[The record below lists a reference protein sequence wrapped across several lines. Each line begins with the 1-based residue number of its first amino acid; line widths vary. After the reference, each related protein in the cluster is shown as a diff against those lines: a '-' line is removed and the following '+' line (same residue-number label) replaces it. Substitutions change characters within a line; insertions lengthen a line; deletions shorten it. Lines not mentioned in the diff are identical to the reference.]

1 MNTLQGQIS
10 NIEVNGSLALVTT
23 KVNGIPFTSIVI
35 ETPETSSYLK
45 LGNTIKVL
53 FKETEVII
61 TTGDVS
67 GISLQNRVT
76 GTIIQLEKGTL
87 LSKITI
93 GTTVGNIT
101 SVITTNAV
109 EQLGIE
115 TNTSVTAM
123 IKTNEILLSQ

>member
-10 NIEVNGSLALVTT
+10 NIEVNGSLALITT
-23 KVNGIPFTSIVI
+23 KVNGIPFTAIVI
-35 ETPETSSYLK
+35 ETPETASYLK

-61 TTGDVS
+61 ATGDVS
-67 GISLQNRVT
+67 GISLQNRIT

-87 LSKITI
+87 LSKITL